1 MTVKNRKLL
10 ILLGITTLV
19 MLNIWRWWPASTS
32 QPDKAERKTSGF
44 SVEDFEVKV
53 TPVDSL
59 PPLSRDIFYPKK
71 VVTQKSTVKTTQT
84 DVPLP
89 PVKSQ
94 EELARESAEAEFAK
108 TRCVGVS
115 VRNERIHA
123 YVISAGE
130 PSLVSKGDKVG
141 SRFVVEKISPDGV
154 TLRDPETGIG
164 GLLPIS
170 GK

>member
-10 ILLGITTLV
+10 IMLGIATLV
-19 MLNIWRWWPASTS
+19 TLNIWRWWPASTT
-32 QPDKAERKTSGF
+32 QPNRVKSKASAF

-53 TPVDSL
+53 SPVDSL
-59 PPLSRDIFYPKK
+59 QPLSRDIFYPKK
-71 VVTQKSTVKTTQT
+71 VVSKTITVKTRQAV
-84 DVPLP
+84 VPLP
-89 PVKSQ
+89 PVKTQ

-108 TRCVGVS
+108 IRCVGVS
-115 VRNERIHA
+115 VRHERIHA

-141 SRFVVEKISPDGV
+141 SRFTVEKISPDGIA
-154 TLRDPETGIG
+154 LRDPETGVG
-164 GLLPIS
+164 GLISIS